1 MNKKICLL
9 ACMVLATVLLI
20 PSLAAAYGNITV
32 SSVPS
37 GATVL
42 VDSVGTGA
50 ITPTTIEGVS
60 SGTHYILFRLT
71 GYQDYTRS
79 VIVNDNATS
88 TVSATLIAAATTTA
102 EITNGSI
109 KVESNPSNA
118 AVFVNTEYQGKTPLT
133 LYNITRGT
141 HRVLVQK
148 IGYQDWSER
157 ITVTSGSRTDVY
169 ATLQAETT
177 VTTVSTTMTTTSPTV
192 KATVSRTSTAKVPT
206 PWPSSTPA
214 PSTPPNIFT
223 IVGAIGLGL
232 MVIRK

>member
-1 MNKKICLL
+1 MMNKKICLP
-9 ACMVLATVLLI
+9 ACMILATALLI
-20 PSLAAAYGNITV
+20 PSLAAAYGNITI
-32 SSVPS
+32 SSIPA
-37 GATVL
+37 GAAVL

-60 SGTHYILFRLT
+60 SGTHFVLLRLT
-71 GYQDYTRS
+71 GYQDYTQS
-79 VIVNDNATS
+79 VLVYDNATS
-88 TVSATLIAAATTTA
+88 TVSATLITAATTTA

-118 AVFVNTEYQGKTPLT
+118 AVFINTEYQGKTPLT
-133 LYNITRGT
+133 LYNITRGN

-177 VTTVSTTMTTTSPTV
+177 DTTISTTITTSTTIRT
-192 KATVSRTSTAKVPT
+192 TVSRTSTAKVPT
-206 PWPSSTPA
+206 PWPSSTPP
-214 PSTPPNIFT
+214 PSSPLSV
-223 IVGAIGLGL
+223 IVAIGAVGLGL
-232 MVIRK
+232 LVIRK

>member
-1 MNKKICLL
+1 MMNKKICLP
-9 ACMVLATVLLI
+9 ACMILATALLI
-20 PSLAAAYGNITV
+20 PSLAAAYGNITI
-32 SSVPS
+32 SSIPA
-37 GATVL
+37 GAAVL

-60 SGTHYILFRLT
+60 SGTHFVLLRLT
-71 GYQDYTRS
+71 GYQDYTQS
-79 VIVNDNATS
+79 VLVYDNATS

-118 AVFVNTEYQGKTPLT
+118 AVFINTEYQGKTPLT
-133 LYNITRGT
+133 LYNITRGN

-177 VTTVSTTMTTTSPTV
+177 DTTISTTITTSTTIRT
-192 KATVSRTSTAKVPT
+192 TVSRTSTAKVPT
-206 PWPSSTPA
+206 PWPSSTPP
-214 PSTPPNIFT
+214 PSSPLSV
-223 IVGAIGLGL
+223 IVAIGAVGLGL
-232 MVIRK
+232 LVIRK